1 MISTLKNQHTEKDEP
16 TLPQKY
22 FELEILHACMVYNV
36 HYWPSGI
43 RIQPLIGWLQ
53 HWKIFLILFTL
64 SSKHVIWPNQLA
76 PEILATKWPNCGSAK
91 KILSRRLFHESIA
104 VFYQTFPT
112 LKIWGEW
119 TKITKTKLV
128 FSFISSLYSS
138 LSCFILFSFL
148 VLAAGF
154 SNKTS
159 RYSWLVAVG

>member
-1 MISTLKNQHTEKDEP
+1 MI
-16 TLPQKY
+16 
-22 FELEILHACMVYNV
+22 MVCYGR
-36 HYWPSGI
+36 YWPSGMI
-43 RIQPLIGWLQ
+43 FLQ
-53 HWKIFLILFTL
+53 NSTFDRLVAHWQIFLILFTL

-76 PEILATKWPNCGSAK
+76 PEILATKWPNCSSAK
-91 KILSRRLFHESIA
+91 KILRHRLFHESIA

-148 VLAAGF
+148 VFLVLAAGF
-154 SNKTS
+154 PNKTS
-159 RYSWLVAVG
+159 RYSCLVAGGWLGN